1 MYKHR
6 YIALIARKVW
16 SLCLFDDFLK
26 EIRSSCDA
34 LFIRQCFIQALEAS
48 SIRFNFLALPPSVE
62 RKGLGKLAWYFEIGI
77 SSNFG
82 DFGNF
87 LVPPLISKNLKT
99 QIQILKMLI
108 CRGVIISFPP
118 SPTKAVYEMKPFMF
132 LPVQCIADEKYHFN
146 MTLISAFVT
155 IQLYY
160 NILCSNRQPL

>member
-1 MYKHR
+1 MHR
-6 YIALIARKVW
+6 GKSV
-16 SLCLFDDFLK
+16 
-26 EIRSSCDA
+26 
-34 LFIRQCFIQALEAS
+34 
-48 SIRFNFLALPPSVE
+48 VE

-155 IQLYY
+155 IQRSYTIISFGRAENSILY
-160 NILCSNRQPL
+160 ILCLVWMILKLIE